1 MELNRWKFHKGG
13 GFDMTILHILNFAIP
28 IVCIAGAGFLMD
40 HLCKPA
46 TDPSEISSE
55 ESTS

>member
-1 MELNRWKFHKGG
+1 
-13 GFDMTILHILNFAIP
+13 MTVLHILNFAIP

-46 TDPSEISSE
+46 ADPSEISPEKSN
-55 ESTS
+55 S